1 MIKMNSLRQTTLL
14 IVSIAFAYTAMA
26 NPPAN
31 KMIKLNTESSKLE
44 WVGEK
49 VTGKHWGTVAIKSGN
64 LILNDGKLVGGK
76 IEINMQSI
84 VVDDLTGNSKT
95 KLEGHLKS
103 DDFFSSEKNPTSTFE
118 ITQIREEK
126 GKNGNTHSVSGNL
139 NIKGIVKEVSF
150 PARIN
155 VSEDKITAFASFSL
169 DRTLWNVRYGS
180 GSFFDNLGDKTI
192 YDEFQI
198 KFNITANL

>member
-1 MIKMNSLRQTTLL
+1 MIKMNSLRQATLL

>member
-1 MIKMNSLRQTTLL
+1 MIKMKSLQFAFTSLMA
-14 IVSIAFAYTAMA
+14 IVFAFTAQA

-31 KMIKLNTESSKLE
+31 KMVKLNTESSKLE

-64 LILNDGKLVGGK
+64 LILNDGKLSGGK

-84 VVDDLTGNSKT
+84 SVDDLSGNGKT

-103 DDFFSSEKNPTSTFE
+103 EDFFSSEKFPVSTFE
-118 ITQIREEK
+118 ITEIREEK
-126 GKNGNTHSVSGNL
+126 GKNGNTHIVSGNL
-139 NIKGIVKEVSF
+139 NIKGIVKEISF

-155 VSEDKITAFASFSL
+155 VSEDKVTAFASFSL
-169 DRTLWNVRYGS
+169 DRTLWNIRYGS